1 MKMVRMSVML
11 VDGDP
16 VRVFCT
22 FHWVYKN
29 MRIMMPSDCVMCHQN
44 SVSSREILH

>member
-11 VDGDP
+11 VYGDA

-22 FHWVYKN
+22 FRWVYKN
-29 MRIMMPSDCVMCHQN
+29 MRIMISSDCV
-44 SVSSREILH
+44 R